1 MKPGTQGADDT
12 VRAIRDRN
20 SKHVQEV
27 ESVVDRIEQTIIES
41 KHAHDIGEAL
51 AKVPWTHYLILKF
64 NAPLAPGTAIS
75 LYKNFVGFPK
85 RAKKSQ
91 QVQWARVTEMSP
103 SGIPIFHILWC
114 VKGQGGANVRSI
126 PKHWQPGKCYVV
138 KYDSTK
144 GGEFL
149 LGKHYETLVISD
161 DLDVEL
167 TTAREGIEGHY
178 LERHVTGLLEQAKP
192 EDLETAE
199 DAVNDQDS
207 NG

>member
-1 MKPGTQGADDT
+1 M
-12 VRAIRDRN
+12 
-20 SKHVQEV
+20 
-27 ESVVDRIEQTIIES
+27 
-41 KHAHDIGEAL
+41 
-51 AKVPWTHYLILKF
+51 
-64 NAPLAPGTAIS
+64 
-75 LYKNFVGFPK
+75 
-85 RAKKSQ
+85 
-91 QVQWARVTEMSP
+91 
-103 SGIPIFHILWC
+103 
-114 VKGQGGANVRSI
+114 
-126 PKHWQPGKCYVV
+126 